1 MADQQDIN
9 LTLENREVIGKA
21 VKHLRSSGQVPAVIH
36 NHGQESLHV
45 MAPYSS
51 LYKIYQQAGK
61 HHPVNLTVGSQ
72 KFLALIKDADF
83 EPRKNQLR
91 HIVFNAINQNEAV
104 ETEVPVTFVG
114 DAEAEKSGLMIL
126 RQIESVIVKA
136 LPKDL
141 PNEVTVDISG
151 LVEVGDKLNVVD
163 IIVPANVTLI
173 TGVEHAV
180 AIVEESRAQ
189 AAAEAEEAEA
199 AEAATAAAAAEAEA
213 GSPTEG
219 ETAKTDEAK

>member
-1 MADQQDIN
+1 MADQQDIS
-9 LTLENREVIGKA
+9 LTLENREVLGKA
-21 VKHLRSSGQVPAVIH
+21 VKYLRRDGQVPAVIH
-36 NHGQESLHV
+36 DHGRESLHV

-51 LYKIYQQAGK
+51 LYKVYQQAGK
-61 HHPVNLTVGSQ
+61 HAPVHLTVGNQ

-91 HIVFNAINQNEAV
+91 HIVFNAIQQNKAV

-126 RQIESVIVKA
+126 RQIETVEIKA

-141 PNEVTVDISG
+141 PNEVTVDISS
-151 LVEVGDKLNVVD
+151 LVEVGDKLHVSD

-213 GSPTEG
+213 GASTDG
-219 ETAKTDEAK
+219 DAAKTDEAK